1 MLHSTWQHGN
11 SRVFIGFYRWNH
23 MWIDKHGQVMI
34 STDINTIEYENNYTG
49 LLMVIFTSTVSLWA
63 VAPQASPCIH

>member
-1 MLHSTWQHGN
+1 MLYSTWQHG
-11 SRVFIGFYRWNH
+11 VFIGFYRWNH

-49 LLMVIFTSTVSLWA
+49 LLNGYLHIYSILCE
-63 VAPQASPCIH
+63 Q